1 MSENKTVYT
10 SKPNIGR
17 RKLVKT
23 YHYAVLTI
31 LCLFITTLLIS
42 GLLTM
47 DKLNKCGTENIILR
61 AESNQWRV
69 AYNNYY
75 KTDLS
80 PTIKRLQPKLDRKL
94 AERISSEILKYSSE
108 YRLPPNLVI
117 HVMNRE
123 SGFRPLITSKAGA
136 LGLMQV
142 IPKWHEE
149 KLKEMKIN
157 NNEVYYIENNIKLG
171 CWILREYFDQEG
183 DIEKALKKYVGGS
196 HDTYIK
202 DILIGFAN
210 EAIVGAKNVQGV
222 PEIERRE
229 QDVERENE
237 HERSGKHEEEVS
249 NSENGTQPVTVDKR
263 LGTKSEGE

>member
-1 MSENKTVYT
+1 MDKRFWD
-10 SKPNIGR
+10 KI
-17 RKLVKT
+17 LI
-23 YHYAVLTI
+23 TI
-31 LCLFITTLLIS
+31 LVFFMISFFGTTL
-42 GLLTM
+42 M
-47 DKLNKCGTENIILR
+47 FNDRFDKCILDNATLR
-61 AESNQWRV
+61 HEANQWRV

-80 PTIKRLQPKLDRKL
+80 PTIKRLQPKLDWDL
-94 AERISSEILKYSSE
+94 AERISKGILKYSSE

-142 IPKWHEE
+142 IPKWHKE
-149 KLKEMKIN
+149 KLEEMKIS

-196 HDTYIK
+196 HDVYVK
-202 DILIGFAN
+202 DILTGFAN
-210 EAIVGAKNVQGV
+210 EAIVGAKNVRGV
-222 PEIERRE
+222 PEIEE
-229 QDVERENE
+229 GE
-237 HERSGKHEEEVS
+237 HGAETPGELERSGSIEEES
-249 NSENGTQPVTVDKR
+249 SDLKDGTESSKTN
-263 LGTKSEGE
+263 